1 VPHYF
6 DRALY
11 TGRRF
16 EHFQNNFES
25 TAVVLNFETVR
36 GRFVKQM
43 KARESEEIVN
53 LL

>member
-11 TGRRF
+11 TERRF
-16 EHFQNNFES
+16 ENFQNNFA
-25 TAVVLNFETVR
+25 AVVLNFETVR